1 MKYLIYISFCLVILF
16 ACEKSE
22 GVGGKAAIQ
31 GKILVKDF
39 NQEGEVQDIYYPG
52 EYSVYIIYGDN
63 IVFDDD
69 VETHFDG
76 TFVFK
81 YLYPGK
87 YTVFAYSKCTTCP
100 GEQDVVSRE
109 VIIEEKD
116 ELVELED
123 IVVND

>member
-1 MKYLIYISFCLVILF
+1 MKYLIPFSLCILMLF
-16 ACEKSE
+16 SCEISE
-22 GVGGKAAIQ
+22 GIGGRAAIQ
-31 GKILVKDF
+31 GKILVKDI
-39 NQEGEVQDIYYPG
+39 NQDGEVQDIYYAG

-76 TFVFK
+76 TFIFN
-81 YLYPGK
+81 YIYPGK
-87 YTVFAYSKCTTCP
+87 YTVFAYSKCNTCP
-100 GEQDVVSRE
+100 GEQDVVTRE

-123 IVVND
+123 LVVYD